1 MKIYEIKLQ
10 DCSAENGTS
19 NDCDCKRHW
28 WCEELAPLG
37 NHWVR
42 PHKILNGEARLGVCF
57 TCSTNDDTLSKVT

>member
-42 PHKILNGEARLGVCF
+42 PHKILNG
-57 TCSTNDDTLSKVT
+57 